1 MVDMPS
7 PPKARRVRLS
17 SVQRRDQ
24 IVEAARAIARESGLV
39 AVTMRAVASRIDVA
53 PALVSHYEPT
63 MEQLTART
71 FTSIVGDELAEV
83 RTLVEEESDA
93 GAALAVLLQTLLDPA
108 RLDVTLIWVQA
119 WGLGRANA
127 ALAAAVRDQMDAW
140 ESFVAETLERTGIVA
155 ETTDIRTMARQILG
169 MVDGLNAHALVN
181 WQHHGDRVL
190 LLTRS
195 VEAILGM
202 PRDSLRRAE

>member
-17 SVQRRDQ
+17 SGQRRDQ
-24 IVEAARAIARESGLV
+24 IGEAARAIARESGLV

-53 PALVSHYEPT
+53 PALVAHYEP
-63 MEQLTART
+63 MEELIART

-83 RTLVEEESDA
+83 RGLVEQEPDA
-93 GAALAVLLQTLLDPA
+93 QTALAALLQTLLDPA
-108 RLDVTLIWVQA
+108 RSDVTLIWVQA

-140 ESFVAETLERTGIVA
+140 EFFVAETLQRTGIVA
-155 ETTDIRTMARQILG
+155 EATDVRTMARQILG

-202 PRDSLRRAE
+202 SRDSLRRSR